1 MKHDFKQNRPY
12 VAKNW
17 PHLSGES
24 TFGCLENIQP
34 FKSLGKAKQ
43 SFDSIN
49 DVSSNSN
56 IKVSNRRSKTKFYK
70 LQAAEVILLE
80 VQVFGNVFF
89 KWIQVK
95 KMEKLWKK
103 LKKSQIKTDDVSQWL
118 FFG

>member
-12 VAKNW
+12 VAKNR

-43 SFDSIN
+43 SFDSNN

-89 KWIQVK
+89 KWIQV
-95 KMEKLWKK
+95 EKNGKVVE
-103 LKKSQIKTDDVSQWL
+103 KTQEITNKNWL
-118 FFG
+118 R